1 MADYVAVART
11 GELGRGD
18 MLRAI
23 VNDIPVCIFNVD
35 GEYLATQDT
44 CTHAEASLSEG
55 DLDGA
60 VVICPLH
67 GAEYDVR
74 TGAALC
80 FPATQALRTYPVK
93 VEDQQV
99 KVLVE

>member
-11 GELGRGD
+11 GDLGQGD

-23 VNDIPVCIFNVD
+23 VNDIPVCVFNVD

-60 VVICPLH
+60 TVVCPLH
-67 GAEYDVR
+67 GAEFDVR

>member
-1 MADYVAVART
+1 MADYVTVART

-23 VNDIPVCIFNVD
+23 VNDIPVCVFNVD

-60 VVICPLH
+60 VVTCPLH

-80 FPATQALRTYPVK
+80 FPATQALRTYLVK